1 MGCVGNRKV
10 LENISRSLEHN
21 PLRTKH
27 FPIPR
32 TPTTTTLL
40 FNNNKNPQKGK
51 KTISFLCE
59 KISEMRAMNFH
70 FCSVFFFCNHRYSP
84 PITESNPTWDSH
96 AHRKKHTQRKCFTE
110 SLKKNDDF
118 LFQSM
123 WVCFFF
129 QIWIL
134 LLGLWW
140 VSLLFLVFCL
150 KPSWGKVVGYLTLL
164 LIASSS
170 SSSTICYA

>member
-10 LENISRSLEHN
+10 LENITRSLEHN

-51 KTISFLCE
+51 NNIF
-59 KISEMRAMNFH
+59 
-70 FCSVFFFCNHRYSP
+70 SVWENKWDESYEFFTFALFFCNHRYSP

-96 AHRKKHTQRKCFTE
+96 AHRKKKNTQRKCFTE

-123 WVCFFF
+123 WVCFLF
-129 QIWIL
+129 QKWIL

-164 LIASSS
+164 LFASSS